1 LDGNLPRHKKWDR
14 NFPARIHRM
23 VSNAADHDIVHW
35 LPHGRAFR
43 IVDRA
48 ALITK
53 VAPNYLNCKT
63 YESFARQ
70 SKLPLPDFDSISR
83 QFPLPESLPEST
95 QFDGFQSV
103 GTATAATAETVS
115 RERPQNSSSHT
126 PASLVESI
134 ERAFANGYVP
144 DYYVLVKSM
153 PKEDH
158 VAQQQLRHAS
168 LAFGTK
174 GEMNR
179 DYLSMDEPTN
189 KYSGQGAE
197 RSRRPPLPSM
207 LAIAS
212 EVKLAKRWR
221 SEGKGVTNFLGV
233 HTDERARNGDLG
245 KSSSSSE
252 RGGGAGRKTSLGN
265 ERGTTSEF
273 REGRPYEGRPY
284 DV

>member
-1 LDGNLPRHKKWDR
+1 MVLNNDIVHWLAGLALPHGGASQIVDRTYEATTEITASYRDYSRYLELDGNLPRHKKWDR

-70 SKLPLPDFDSISR
+70 LNGWGFKRIESGCYYHECFLRGMPQITCLIRRIPTGEGIRSKLPLPDFDSISR

-174 GEMNR
+174 
-179 DYLSMDEPTN
+179 
-189 KYSGQGAE
+189 
-197 RSRRPPLPSM
+197 
-207 LAIAS
+207 
-212 EVKLAKRWR
+212 
-221 SEGKGVTNFLGV
+221 
-233 HTDERARNGDLG
+233 
-245 KSSSSSE
+245 
-252 RGGGAGRKTSLGN
+252 
-265 ERGTTSEF
+265 
-273 REGRPYEGRPY
+273 
-284 DV
+284 